1 MSDRSLVF
9 LLMLSPLLYLTGGV
23 EHVTPLS
30 IANFLNLPSLSAINY
45 LSYLFVIFYLI
56 VSAIK
61 NPSKILPLLLLLV
74 FMASILFRESSI
86 KDAMVSFVSQLL
98 IISPLLLMIGCS
110 LKIKQE
116 SLIKI
121 INIYVLYIALC
132 IILHYVFVS
141 YYLLV
146 GVSLPN
152 ERAVGIF
159 KNPNHL
165 AVFAIATLI
174 IFYQLALQGVYA
186 KRKVISVELLVAFV
200 IYISG
205 SRSAQLFFVMLIMIH
220 SFFFSRRLFMLYVM
234 LSIFGIILII
244 SSDVG
249 VEKIET
255 LLTKREVNDIAE
267 AGNMRMTILYE
278 MLHNFSLSE
287 MIFGKG
293 SGEGSAIFITN
304 QVSNNEK
311 VVWLDSNINT
321 LTYTFGPLFTGLV
334 FAILIYQ
341 IIYKAG
347 LNIANMYRY
356 LFMAYFMW
364 FINIGEFF
372 PIIFMLL
379 LSACKSQRAKN
390 YDFNSHC

>member
-1 MSDRSLVF
+1 MSDRALLF
-9 LLMLSPLLYLTGGV
+9 LLILSPLIYLTGGV

-45 LSYLFVIFYLI
+45 LSFLFIILCLIVAATKDPSKIIPLLMLFVI
-56 VSAIK
+56 
-61 NPSKILPLLLLLV
+61 
-74 FMASILFRESSI
+74 MASILFRESSF
-86 KDAMVSFVSQLL
+86 KDAMISFVSQLL

-110 LKIKQE
+110 LKIKHE

-121 INIYVLYIALC
+121 INIYVLYVALC

-174 IFYQLALQGVYA
+174 IFYQLALQGVYT
-186 KRKVISVELLVAFV
+186 KKKVISVELLVAFV

-220 SFFFSRRLFMLYVM
+220 SFFFNRRLFMLYVM
-234 LSIFGIILII
+234 LSIFGMILII

-255 LLTKREVNDIAE
+255 LLTKREVHDIAE

-293 SGEGSAIFITN
+293 SGEGSALFINN

-321 LTYTFGPLFTGLV
+321 LTYTFGPLFTSLV
-334 FAILIYQ
+334 VAILSCQ
-341 IIYKAG
+341 IMYKAG
-347 LNIANMYRY
+347 FNIINMYRY
-356 LFMAYFMW
+356 LFVAYFMW

-379 LSACKSQRAKN
+379 LSHT
-390 YDFNSHC
+390 SHRE

>member
-1 MSDRSLVF
+1 MSDKTLLF
-9 LLMLSPLLYLTGGV
+9 LLILSPLIYLTGGV

-45 LSYLFVIFYLI
+45 LSYLFIIFCLI
-56 VSAIK
+56 VAAAK
-61 NPSKILPLLLLLV
+61 DPGKIIPLLMLFVLMV
-74 FMASILFRESSI
+74 SILFRESSV

-110 LKIKQE
+110 LKIKHE

-121 INIYVLYIALC
+121 INIYVLYVALC

-174 IFYQLALQGVYA
+174 IFYQLALQGVYT
-186 KRKVISVELLVAFV
+186 KKKVISVELLVAFV

-220 SFFFSRRLFMLYVM
+220 SFFFNRRLFMLYVM
-234 LSIFGIILII
+234 LSIFGMILII

-255 LLTKREVNDIAE
+255 LLTKREVHDIAE

-293 SGEGSAIFITN
+293 SGEGSALFISN
-304 QVSNNEK
+304 QVSNDEK

-321 LTYTFGPLFTGLV
+321 LTYTFGPLFTSLV
-334 FAILIYQ
+334 VVILSFQ
-341 IIYKAG
+341 IMYKAG
-347 LNIANMYRY
+347 FNIINMYRY
-356 LFMAYFMW
+356 LFVAYFMW

-379 LSACKSQRAKN
+379 LSTYKSQRIKK

>member
-1 MSDRSLVF
+1 MSDRTLMF
-9 LLMLSPLLYLTGGV
+9 LLILSPLIYLTGGV

-30 IANFLNLPSLSAINY
+30 IANFLNFPSLSAINY
-45 LSYLFVIFYLI
+45 LSYLFVILYLF
-56 VSAIK
+56 VTSTK
-61 NPSKILPLLLLLV
+61 KPGKIIPLFMLLGI
-74 FMASILFRESSI
+74 MTSILFRENSI
-86 KDAMVSFVSQLL
+86 KDAMVSLVSQLL
-98 IISPLLLMIGCS
+98 IISPLFFMIGCS
-110 LKIKQE
+110 LKIKHE

-121 INIYVLYIALC
+121 INIYVIYIALC
-132 IILHYVFVS
+132 IFLHYIFVS
-141 YYLLV
+141 YYLLS

-165 AVFAIATLI
+165 AIFAIATLI
-174 IFYQLALQGVYA
+174 IFYQLALQGVYTN
-186 KRKVISVELLVAFV
+186 KKIISVELLVAFV

-220 SFFFSRRLFMLYVM
+220 SYFFNRRLFILYVM
-234 LSIFGIILII
+234 LSIFGVILIL
-244 SSDVG
+244 SSNVG

-287 MIFGKG
+287 IIFGKG
-293 SGEGSAIFITN
+293 SGEGSALFITN
-304 QVSNNEK
+304 QALNNEK

-321 LTYTFGPLFTGLV
+321 LTYTFGALFTGLV
-334 FAILIYQ
+334 IVILISQ
-341 IIYKAG
+341 VIFKASS
-347 LNIANMYRY
+347 NISNMYQY
-356 LFMAYFMW
+356 LFVAYFMW

-379 LSACKSQRAKN
+379 ISTYESQRIKK
-390 YDFNSHC
+390 YDFNSNC

>member
-1 MSDRSLVF
+1 MSDRTLLF
-9 LLMLSPLLYLTGGV
+9 LLILSPLIYLTGGV

-45 LSYLFVIFYLI
+45 LSYLLIIFCLIVVAAKDPGKIIPLLMLFVIM
-56 VSAIK
+56 V
-61 NPSKILPLLLLLV
+61 
-74 FMASILFRESSI
+74 SILFRESSV

-110 LKIKQE
+110 LKIKHE

-121 INIYVLYIALC
+121 INIYVLYVALC

-174 IFYQLALQGVYA
+174 IFYQLALQGVYT
-186 KRKVISVELLVAFV
+186 KKKVISVELLVAFV

-205 SRSAQLFFVMLIMIH
+205 SRSAQLFFVMLIMFH
-220 SFFFSRRLFMLYVM
+220 SFFFNRRLFMLYVM
-234 LSIFGIILII
+234 LSIFGMILII

-255 LLTKREVNDIAE
+255 LLTKREVHDIAE

-293 SGEGSAIFITN
+293 SGEGSALFISN

-321 LTYTFGPLFTGLV
+321 LTYTFGPLFTSLV
-334 FAILIYQ
+334 VVILSCQ
-341 IIYKAG
+341 IMYKAG
-347 LNIANMYRY
+347 FNIINMYRY
-356 LFMAYFMW
+356 LFVAYFMW

-379 LSACKSQRAKN
+379 LSTYKSQRIKN

>member
-1 MSDRSLVF
+1 MSDRALLF
-9 LLMLSPLLYLTGGV
+9 LLILSPLIYLTGGV

-30 IANFLNLPSLSAINY
+30 IANYLNLPSFSVINY
-45 LSYLFVIFYLI
+45 LSYLFVFLCVII
-56 VSAIK
+56 TATK
-61 NPSKILPLLLLLV
+61 DPGKIIPLLILLIIIV
-74 FMASILFRESSI
+74 SILFRENSI

-110 LKIKQE
+110 LKIRHE

-121 INIYVLYIALC
+121 INIYVLYVVFC

-174 IFYQLALQGVYA
+174 IFYQLALQGVYT
-186 KRKVISVELLVAFV
+186 KKKVISVELLVAFV

-205 SRSAQLFFVMLIMIH
+205 SRSAQLFFIMLIMIH
-220 SFFFSRRLFMLYVM
+220 SFFFNRRLFILYVM
-234 LSIFGIILII
+234 LSIFGVILII

-249 VEKIET
+249 IEKIEK

-267 AGNMRMTILYE
+267 TGNMRMTILYE
-278 MLHNFSLSE
+278 MLNNFSLFE

-293 SGEGSAIFITN
+293 SGEGSALFITN
-304 QVSNNEK
+304 QVLNNGK

-321 LTYTFGPLFTGLV
+321 LTYTFGLLFTSSV
-334 FAILIYQ
+334 FAILSCQ

-356 LFMAYFMW
+356 LFVAYFMW

-379 LSACKSQRAKN
+379 LNAYKSQRIKN
-390 YDFNSHC
+390 HDFNNHC